1 MSCERSCCGD
11 SGNRFKNMETPS
23 IEKLVDF
30 ELSKLKDENRLVLD
44 DNLTPFSQRV
54 RNEVN
59 KDGFLFD
66 SPLKQDLN
74 NKSTTLDALNLELI
88 EFPKF
93 HDLKSKE
100 TSVDEEEQANRSIDS
115 TDSSDIPLNELEV
128 DDSPMSKNT
137 GYEEMDLLKM
147 FDSKIENADISLEEF
162 PLYEF
167 QPSNLEVIES
177 EEVLAF
183 EENDLS
189 IAARTRHKAKNSPKK
204 ATTLKKSKSKI
215 PLPTTTVLQNEIRR
229 SKRLEQAFIESSP
242 LRKVCS
248 PKKRLTNLKPVLR
261 IKSKNSLNFIVDSST
276 GQLHEATQYA
286 TEINANNGEGIPIPK
301 TMNEQVTIPIN
312 GPRRSKIPK
321 TAIVRGFSY
330 KIPSAKYLSD
340 NKVGFYSE
348 AAYKSYFSPKN
359 SPNKIVKSYKAEAG
373 SPTKKNKT
381 KKNEKRS
388 VRWAEQLEW

>member
-1 MSCERSCCGD
+1 
-11 SGNRFKNMETPS
+11 METPS

-30 ELSKLKDENRLVLD
+30 ELSRLKDENQLILD
-44 DNLTPFSQRV
+44 DNLTPFSQKV

-59 KDGFLFD
+59 REDFLFD

-74 NKSTTLDALNLELI
+74 KKPTTLDALNLELI

-93 HDLKSKE
+93 HDLKPKG
-100 TSVDEEEQANRSIDS
+100 TSADEEEQANGSIDS
-115 TDSSDIPLNELEV
+115 TDSTDIPLNELEV
-128 DDSPMSKNT
+128 DDSPLSKNT
-137 GYEEMDLLKM
+137 GYEEMDLLKI

-167 QPSNLEVIES
+167 QPNNLEVIES

-189 IAARTRHKAKNSPKK
+189 IAARTRHKAKSSPKK
-204 ATTLKKSKSKI
+204 VSPLKKSKSKI

-229 SKRLEQAFIESSP
+229 SKRLEQALIESSP
-242 LRKVCS
+242 SRKFCS
-248 PKKRLTNLKPVLR
+248 PKKKLANLKPVLR

-359 SPNKIVKSYKAEAG
+359 SPNKVIKPHKVDG
-373 SPTKKNKT
+373 SPTKKNKV
-381 KKNEKRS
+381 KKSEKRS